1 MAKVLIVGSGGR
13 EAAVGARLCEE
24 GHAVLYAPGNG
35 GTPLHNVPIAVKVAE
50 DVDRLVAF
58 AKENLPDLVFVGPEL
73 PLTLGAADA
82 LSAVGMRVVGPT
94 KAACIE
100 SSKER
105 IHRLCERAGIPR
117 PKTEIFELIK
127 DGNADACELMS
138 YIKEERG
145 ILCLKADGLAAGKGA
160 FPCRSVEEAE
170 QAVQSL
176 LALGA
181 PAQTVLAEEMLEG
194 EEVSAHAYGPVMTPL
209 VRDYKLFNGANTGGM
224 GAWGPVDFPQSE
236 LDYIGSQFVQPM
248 LAELENEGN
257 PYRGILYPGLMKTA
271 SGYKLLEYNSRG
283 GDPETQVLMMLLKS
297 DLYPALISMAN
308 GSLKPE
314 QLLWKG
320 GCVVNLVLASAGY
333 PKAMP
338 KDLQNS
344 PPRIYGLKEAAK
356 LKDVQIVHAGTWF
369 SDGDHF
375 AVGGRVLNVLA
386 WGETKGVA
394 RTRAYEA
401 AAHIRFEG
409 KQMHEGVAM

>member
-127 DGNADACELMS
+127 DGNADTCELMS

-194 EEVSAHAYGPVMTPL
+194 EEVSAHAYGSVMVPL

-224 GAWGPVDFPQSE
+224 GAWGPLRVPNGD
-236 LDYIGSQFVQPM
+236 LDHIREQFVLP
-248 LAELENEGN
+248 LLTELEDEGN
-257 PYRGILYPGLMKTA
+257 PYRGILYPGLMLTKG
-271 SGYKLLEYNSRG
+271 GYKLLEYNSRG
-283 GDPETQVLMMLLKS
+283 GDPETQVLMKLLKS
-297 DLYPALISMAN
+297 DLYPALIAMAD
-308 GSLKPE
+308 GTLTEE
-314 QLLWKG
+314 QLLWKDG
-320 GCVVNLVLASAGY
+320 HVVNIVLASAGY
-333 PKAMP
+333 PGSMP
-338 KDLQNS
+338 KSLQSS
-344 PPRIYGLKEAAK
+344 PPRIHGLKEAARVPS
-356 LKDVQIVHAGTWF
+356 VQIIHAGTWCQ
-369 SDGDHF
+369 DGDHF
-375 AVGGRVLNVLA
+375 AVGGRVLNVVA
-386 WGETKGVA
+386 WGHNLDTA
-394 RTRAYEA
+394 RARAYDA
-401 AAHIRFEG
+401 AGCITFEG
-409 KQMHEGVAM
+409 KQMHEGIGI